1 MTKKAI
7 GFYTAT
13 SIVIA
18 NMIGT
23 GVFTSLGYQVL
34 DIKNGSSILLLWI
47 IGGIVSLLGALCYAE
62 IGTTFPRSGG
72 EYNYLSKIYHP
83 AIGFMSGFVSS
94 TVAFAAPVAAA
105 ALALGKY
112 SNNVFAVDPKITA
125 SFVVIALTM
134 LHAFTI
140 NIGSKFQTVF
150 TGIKVLLIILFIGC
164 GFFSGHTGDTSFVL
178 NSATLGDVS
187 TAAFAIALFFV
198 SYSYSGWNA
207 ASYIAGEIDEPQRN
221 LPKSLL
227 FGTAIVT
234 VLYVLLNYIFLYT
247 APIAELAG
255 KDDVGFVSANFIFGD
270 IGGKIIS
277 ITIAILLVSSV
288 SSMIIA
294 GPRVSQTMGSDTK
307 LLAFLGKKSK
317 NNAPFNATVFQCI
330 ISLFFIFT
338 ATFSQV
344 ITYIGFTLMLFTF
357 LTVLGLFIIR
367 IKKMNTSNSFKT
379 PLYPITP
386 ILFLVFNSWL
396 LYYGITNKPYES
408 FIGIATVLFGLV
420 FYYLNQIIYHQ
431 KNEN

>member
-1 MTKKAI
+1 
-7 GFYTAT
+7 
-13 SIVIA
+13 
-18 NMIGT
+18 
-23 GVFTSLGYQVL
+23 
-34 DIKNGSSILLLWI
+34 
-47 IGGIVSLLGALCYAE
+47 
-62 IGTTFPRSGG
+62 
-72 EYNYLSKIYHP
+72 
-83 AIGFMSGFVSS
+83 MSGFVSS

-112 SNNVFAVDPKITA
+112 SNNVFALDPRITA
-125 SFVVIALTM
+125 SIVVIGLTL

-150 TGIKVLLIILFIGC
+150 TGIKVLLILVFIAC
-164 GFFSGHTGDTSFVL
+164 GFLSGKTGDANFIF
-178 NSATLGDVS
+178 NSTTIGDVS

-207 ASYIAGEIDEPQRN
+207 ASYIAGEIEEPQRN

-247 APIAELAG
+247 SPIAELAG
-255 KDDVGFVSANFIFGD
+255 KDDVGFVSATFIFGS

-307 LLAFLGKKSK
+307 LLSFLGKKSK
-317 NNAPFNATVFQCI
+317 NDTPFNATVVQCV

-357 LTVLGLFIIR
+357 LTVFGLFIIR
-367 IKKMNTSNSFKT
+367 IKKMNTSDSFKT
-379 PLYPITP
+379 PFYPITP
-386 ILFLVFNSWL
+386 FLFLLFNSWL
-396 LYYGITNKPYES
+396 LYYGLTNKPYES
-408 FIGIATVLFGLV
+408 LIGIATVLFGLV
-420 FYYLNQIIYHQ
+420 FYYLNQFLYHQ
-431 KNEN
+431 KK